1 MTPAVTLVTPVY
13 NQARFLRA
21 TIDSV
26 LAQSYPTIDY
36 RVIDDGSTD
45 ATPNVIADYGDRV
58 RSDRQTNQ
66 GQSAALNRGWREG
79 RGRYLAY
86 LSADDLLA
94 PDAIARMV
102 GALEE
107 DPTLICAYPDSDL
120 IDARGTVLATGVC
133 VPFDLERLIVHGRNP
148 IGPGAVFRAEAFERL
163 GGWRTDVTLGADRHF
178 WARMAA
184 LGRIR
189 FVPERLARYRV
200 HGRALSRAHTSA
212 MHARDLL
219 TVLGDYL
226 AGPDTPNAIRTRAPE
241 AWRNAHREVAKRL
254 LRAGA
259 IGAAWPHLRAS
270 VWSNCKIKPGGSGA
284 ETGSAAADPVPLRTK
299 LRILRAIAG

>member
-13 NQARFLRA
+13 NQARFLGA
-21 TIDSV
+21 TINSV
-26 LAQSYPTIDY
+26 LAQTYPAIEY
-36 RVIDDGSTD
+36 HVIDDGSTD
-45 ATPNVIADYGDRV
+45 DTPSVIAGFGDRI

-86 LSADDLLA
+86 LSGDDLLA

-102 GALEE
+102 GALEA
-107 DPTLICAYPDSDL
+107 DPALMCAYPDSDL
-120 IDARGTVLATGVC
+120 IDARGSVLATGVC
-133 VPFDLERLIVHGRNP
+133 APFDLERLIVHGRNP
-148 IGPGAVFRAEAFERL
+148 IGPGAVFRADAFERL

-184 LGRIR
+184 LGRIG
-189 FVPERLARYRV
+189 FVPERLAGYRV
-200 HGRALSRAHTSA
+200 HRRALSRARASA
-212 MHARDLL
+212 AHARDLL

-226 AGPDTPNAIRTRAPE
+226 AGPDTPAGIRSRAPE

-259 IGAAWPHLRAS
+259 IGAAWPHWRAGFS
-270 VWSNCKIKPGGSGA
+270 SGPKTPPRGSGA
-284 ETGSAAADPVPLRTK
+284 DVEAAAAAVPLRTR
-299 LRILRAIAG
+299 LRILRAISG